1 MCGTHAWHAVVRA
14 SEALDALKDA
24 MFIVEELRQAHAGI
38 WEAPKEASPGRLL
51 LALDDARDRLVKA
64 RDEAEEASNM
74 QPASEETSKLSK
86 TRANIYAEFVRIHAE
101 ALDLEFALESDR
113 ALFVLYDVCVQCE
126 RHMSTL
132 EAALSRESDDSE
144 AMRVKKHHTMHACE
158 RLLATIRQ
166 STRPN
171 DHVKPRIARIE
182 ERWDLLQRKCGVVN
196 DADVVAT
203 AAVLDASLSLS
214 TTKRRASESNDTRK
228 RRWSFGTPSRIP
240 RTPTG
245 KTNARTPSSTQQMRS
260 MHFRLPVESP
270 EMPRWTDTLARHDA
284 SPSIEH
290 FRARSAMEHRPSSSQ
305 GKRLRRRESML
316 PRISRDVPAVPPIP
330 STFASPQ
337 PDGHARLRAHP
348 SIPILSPRTPSTTG
362 RTTPGASGRVTP
374 GRSHGYIPDGKD
386 PLDIAVAR
394 LCNVRGIRIERLDE
408 TCRQDGDLIHRYAM
422 FSKTVACR
430 LLRMVC
436 I

>member
-1 MCGTHAWHAVVRA
+1 MCSAHAWHAVVRA

-24 MFIVEELRQAHAGI
+24 MFVVEELRQAHAGI
-38 WEAPKEASPGRLL
+38 WEAPTEASPGRLL

-74 QPASEETSKLSK
+74 QPASEETSHLSK
-86 TRANIYAEFVRIHAE
+86 TRENIYAEFVRVHAE
-101 ALDLEFALESDR
+101 ALDLELNLESDR
-113 ALFVLYDVCVQCE
+113 ALLVLYDVCIQCE
-126 RHMSTL
+126 RHMSNL
-132 EAALSRESDDSE
+132 EAALSCDSDNSE
-144 AMRVKKHHTMHACE
+144 AMRVKKQHTIHACE

-166 STRPN
+166 SAQPN
-171 DHVKPRIARIE
+171 DHVKPRISRIE
-182 ERWDLLQRKCGVVN
+182 ERWDLLQRQFGVVN
-196 DADVVAT
+196 DSEVDAT

-214 TTKRRASESNDTRK
+214 TTKRRASEFNDTRK

-240 RTPTG
+240 RTPTSKINTRSPG
-245 KTNARTPSSTQQMRS
+245 STQRMRS

-270 EMPRWTDTLARHDA
+270 ETPRWTDTLARHDA
-284 SPSIEH
+284 SPSVEH
-290 FRARSAMEHRPSSSQ
+290 VRARSAMEHRPSSSQ

-330 STFASPQ
+330 ATFASPQ
-337 PDGHARLRAHP
+337 PDSHARLRVHP
-348 SIPILSPRTPSTTG
+348 SMPTLSPRTPSTTG
-362 RTTPGASGRVTP
+362 RTTPGASGRMTP
-374 GRSHGYIPDGKD
+374 GRSHRYIPNGKD

-394 LCNVRGIRIERLDE
+394 LCNVRGICIERLDE
-408 TCRQDGDLIHRYAM
+408 IGRQDGDLIHRYAM